1 MKNNAANI
9 AASKNQDGRNSMH
22 VPPQID
28 KPEPVVNAAVRSYIE
43 FLERSKKQLEDI
55 AKEQETFNVM
65 LKEHYSA
72 TTDQATEAGN
82 K

>member
-28 KPEPVVNAAVRSYIE
+28 KPEPAVNDAVRSYIA

-55 AKEQETFNVM
+55 AKEQASFNVM

-72 TTDQATEAGN
+72 PTDKAGDAGN
-82 K
+82 